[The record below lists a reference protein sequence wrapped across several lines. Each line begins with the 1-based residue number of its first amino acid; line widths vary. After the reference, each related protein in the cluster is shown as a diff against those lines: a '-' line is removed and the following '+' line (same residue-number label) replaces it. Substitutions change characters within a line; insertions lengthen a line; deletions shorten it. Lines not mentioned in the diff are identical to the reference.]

1 MNLEDL
7 LKLQQKIIPE
17 GIELLERRYIILRNI
32 YYSQPVGRRLLSRNL
47 NLSERI
53 IRTEVNFL
61 KEQGFIEINAPG
73 MVITKLGEEL
83 ISKLKEFVYM
93 IKGLSTLEF
102 RIKERLGLKKVII
115 VPGNIEEDSSVLK
128 ELGKAASNCFK
139 DLLKNG
145 DVVALTG
152 GSTIK
157 SFVDNIARCNNYEDI
172 TIVPARGGMGKKLE
186 TQSNTLVSNLAIKCN
201 WNYRLLHVP
210 DNLGIEAAKIIMK
223 EKDVIEVMNIIEDA
237 DILIYGVGRADEMAK
252 RRGMSE
258 ENITK
263 LLEKGALGEAFGHYF
278 NKNGEIVYSTSTMGI
293 KNEKVEN
300 IKNIIAI
307 GGGAS
312 KAEAIIATQLNKPN
326 GILITDEGASKSI
339 LNILNIL

>member
-1 MNLEDL
+1 MEEL

-17 GIELLERRYIILRNI
+17 GIDLLERRYIILRNI

-61 KEQGFIEINAPG
+61 KEQGFIEINTSG
-73 MVITKLGEEL
+73 MVITKLGEEV
-83 ISKLKEFVYM
+83 ISKLKKFIYM
-93 IKGLSTLEF
+93 TKGLSTVENK
-102 RIKERLGLKKVII
+102 IKEKLGVKKVII

-128 ELGKAASNCFK
+128 ELGKAASNCFR
-139 DLLKNG
+139 DLLKSG
-145 DVVALTG
+145 DIVALTG
-152 GSTIK
+152 GGTIK
-157 SFVDNIARCNNYEDI
+157 SFVDSIVRCNNYENI
-172 TIVPARGGMGKKLE
+172 TIVPARGGMGRELE

-223 EKDVIEVMNIIEDA
+223 EKDVIEVMNIIENA
-237 DILIYGVGRADEMAK
+237 DVLIYGIGRADEMAK
-252 RRGMSE
+252 RRGMA
-258 ENITK
+258 ENDIVK
-263 LLEKGALGEAFGHYF
+263 LLKKGALGEAFGHYF
-278 NKNGEIVYSTSTMGI
+278 NKNGEIVYSTPTMGI

-300 IKNIIAI
+300 IQNIIAV
-307 GGGAS
+307 GGGSS
-312 KAEAIIATQLNKPN
+312 KAEAIISTQLNKSN
-326 GILITDEGASKSI
+326 GILITDEGASKNI

>member
-1 MNLEDL
+1 MEEL

-61 KEQGFIEINAPG
+61 KEQGFIEINPG
-73 MVITKLGEEL
+73 GMIITKLGEKV
-83 ISKLKEFVYM
+83 INKLKQFVYM
-93 IKGLSTLEF
+93 IKGLSAIEN
-102 RIKERLGLKKVII
+102 RIKERLGLKKVIV
-115 VPGNIEEDSSVLK
+115 VPGNVEEDDSVLK

-139 DLLKNG
+139 DLLKSG
-145 DVVALTG
+145 DVVGLTG

-157 SFVDNIARCNNYEDI
+157 SFVDNIAKFNNYEYV
-172 TIVPARGGMGKKLE
+172 TVVPARGGMGRKLE

-210 DNLGIEAAKIIMK
+210 DNLGMEAAKVIMK
-223 EKDVIEVMNIIEDA
+223 EKDVIEVMNIIENV
-237 DILIYGVGRADEMAK
+237 DILIYGIGRADEMAK

-258 ENITK
+258 ENIVE
-263 LLEKGALGEAFGHYF
+263 LLVKGALGEAFGHYF
-278 NKNGEIVYSTSTMGI
+278 NKNGEIVYATSTMGI
-293 KNEKVEN
+293 KNDKVGN
-300 IKNIIAI
+300 IKNIIAVA
-307 GGGAS
+307 GGAS
-312 KAEAIIATQLNKPN
+312 KAEAIIATQLNKSN
-326 GILITDEGASKSI
+326 GILITDEGASKEMLKI
-339 LNILNIL
+339 LNVL